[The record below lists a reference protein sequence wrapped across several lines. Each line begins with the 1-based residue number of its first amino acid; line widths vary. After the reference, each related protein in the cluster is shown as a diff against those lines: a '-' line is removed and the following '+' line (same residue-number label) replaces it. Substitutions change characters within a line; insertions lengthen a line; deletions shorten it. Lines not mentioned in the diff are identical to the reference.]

1 MKPFHKKVKMPHA
14 DSVTK
19 NTNVMTM
26 LCRMYSL
33 YTSKIQVIKKVIDN
47 YIQWKLS
54 LDLIS
59 LLNTLP
65 LFSGETCSF

>member
-1 MKPFHKKVKMPHA
+1 MEPFHKKVKMPHA

-47 YIQWKLS
+47 YIQ
-54 LDLIS
+54 
-59 LLNTLP
+59 
-65 LFSGETCSF
+65 

>member
-1 MKPFHKKVKMPHA
+1 MVWYKITKYQNNSIKITNRMKPFHKKVKMPHA

-26 LCRMYSL
+26 PCRMYSL

-47 YIQWKLS
+47 YIQ
-54 LDLIS
+54 
-59 LLNTLP
+59 
-65 LFSGETCSF
+65 